1 VSINENR
8 AGTRQVCFRVPE
20 WQHQA
25 FIDLVGSVPG
35 GEAGSMFREVFT
47 RGLKSLQDHYGHGSA
62 DQTSTP
68 SEEEKGA

>member
-1 VSINENR
+1 
-8 AGTRQVCFRVPE
+8 
-20 WQHQA
+20 
-25 FIDLVGSVPG
+25 
-35 GEAGSMFREVFT
+35 MFREVFT